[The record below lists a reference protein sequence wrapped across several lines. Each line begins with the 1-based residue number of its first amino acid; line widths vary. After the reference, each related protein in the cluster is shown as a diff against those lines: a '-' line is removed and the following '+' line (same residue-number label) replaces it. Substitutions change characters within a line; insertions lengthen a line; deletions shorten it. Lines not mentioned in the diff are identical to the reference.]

1 MRFVLL
7 GAPGAGKGTQ
17 AKFLC
22 EHFGVPQ
29 ISTGDMLRAEVNAG
43 SELGMRAKAIM
54 ASGALVPDDIIVDM
68 IVKRLLRDD
77 CSNGYLLDGVPRTLT
92 QARGMDEAKIAVDYV
107 IDIVVSD
114 EVIINRLS
122 GRRVHLPSGR
132 IYHVKFN
139 PPKTSGLDDVTGEP
153 LILREDDKPEVVQ
166 ERLAIYHD
174 QTKPL
179 VAHYQR
185 CEESG
190 DVKAYIGV
198 DGTQDVDAIR
208 DEINRCLAESM
219 PPDEELD

>member
-22 EHFGVPQ
+22 NRFAVPQ
-29 ISTGDMLRAEVNAG
+29 ISTGDMLRAEVSTG
-43 SELGMRAKAIM
+43 SELGIRAKAIM
-54 ASGALVPDDIIVDM
+54 ASGALVPDSIIVDM
-68 IVKRLLRDD
+68 IKKRLVQDD
-77 CSNGYLLDGVPRTLT
+77 CSNGYLLDGVPRTLA
-92 QARGMDEAKIAVDYV
+92 QARGMDEAKIEMDYV
-107 IDIVVSD
+107 IDVVVSD
-114 EVIINRLS
+114 EVIIKRLS

-139 PPKTSGLDDVTGEP
+139 PPKTPDVDDETGEP

-166 ERLAIYHD
+166 ERLAIYHK

-185 CEESG
+185 CEEDG
-190 DVKAYIGV
+190 AVKAYIGV
-198 DGTQDVDAIR
+198 DGTQSVEAIR
-208 DEINRCLAESM
+208 DEIDRRLAKSM
-219 PPDEELD
+219 ASHEEVD